1 MIIWNGKDI
10 LVMSIMMFLIIITAL
25 WSLYKWIISRYREYN
40 SPQEFVKREI
50 RKILK
55 NNPNMKI
62 KYYRDRFCLDDD
74 HFLCFETLEDLE
86 SVNIKEIDL
95 RFLKKFPD
103 VLLSFVLLKDYLEF
117 GEDGILIFKN

>member
-62 KYYRDRFCLDDD
+62 KYYRDRFCLDED

-86 SVNIKEIDL
+86 SVNIREIDL
-95 RFLKKFPD
+95 RFIKKFPD
-103 VLLSFVLLKDYLEF
+103 ALLSFVLIKDYLEF
-117 GEDGILIFKN
+117 GDPGALIFEN

>member
-50 RKILK
+50 RKI
-55 NNPNMKI
+55 
-62 KYYRDRFCLDDD
+62 F
-74 HFLCFETLEDLE
+74 
-86 SVNIKEIDL
+86 
-95 RFLKKFPD
+95 KK
-103 VLLSFVLLKDYLEF
+103 
-117 GEDGILIFKN
+117 

>member
-86 SVNIKEIDL
+86 SVNIKELDL